1 MQLSFKKK
9 EKSMKRKLFVYMF
22 FLVTAISVTLLMGLF
37 LFGRIGTTE
46 QDFHKNLSI
55 QSEYFTNNMET
66 YWDDL
71 ASMNIALGETM
82 QSTLETSLNNQGLTF
97 SQLQDNPNALYS
109 LENDLIQ
116 PLSQF
121 LERANC
127 SGAYIQLDTTINST
141 LENANNQ
148 RSGVY
153 LQKNSTSVSKEDLI
167 LYRGIA
173 NVGKKHGIMPH
184 RKWRQE
190 FDVTLVPDY
199 EELKTGDFDYS
210 LSDIIQLPYTEER
223 IALLRVPL
231 VGKDGTFYGL
241 CGFEISQ
248 SWFKYAHTQPS
259 TLNHLTCLLVP
270 DDIKILTE
278 KGFSTGSRNGFYYL
292 PKGSLEVKQMS
303 NGLLKIIGQD
313 RSYIGFKSRVPIS
326 KNQTYSTFVMIL
338 DSDYNRAIA
347 KSNIELFFFTI
358 LLLLFV
364 LLGCSYFSQ
373 RYLTP
378 ILQGL
383 DQLRKDKKNQTRYS
397 VQEIDDL
404 LDFLSIQDY
413 EVENKMLSL
422 ELEMQENRK
431 KLEQIENEHELIQR
445 EYDKARMEVERL
457 AKKREVDVD
466 EEEYNRFL
474 ECLATLTR
482 KEKEILDL
490 YVKGYSSKDILE
502 TLNITDNTLKYHN
515 RNIYSKLGVKSR
527 KQLLMYM
534 TLLQNK
540 RS

>member
-1 MQLSFKKK
+1 MQLSFKSK
-9 EKSMKRKLFVYMF
+9 ERSMKRKLFVYMF
-22 FLVTAISVTLLMGLF
+22 FLVTTISITLLMGLF
-37 LFGRIGTTE
+37 LFGRLGTTE
-46 QDFHKNLSI
+46 QDFHKKLSI
-55 QSEYFTNNMET
+55 QSEYFTKNMEN

-71 ASMNIALGETM
+71 ASMNIALADNMEAILEK
-82 QSTLETSLNNQGLTF
+82 TLANQGLTF
-97 SQLQDNPNALYS
+97 QQLQDNPNAIYS
-109 LENDLIQ
+109 LENDMIQ
-116 PLSQF
+116 PLGQY
-121 LERANC
+121 LERSNC
-127 SGAYIQLDTTINST
+127 SGAYVQLDTTINST
-141 LENANNQ
+141 LDNAQTQ

-153 LQKNSTSVSKEDLI
+153 LQKTTMSYSKEDLI

-173 NVGKKHGIMPH
+173 NIGKKHGIMPH

-190 FDVTLVPDY
+190 FDITLVPDY
-199 EELKTGDFDYS
+199 EELKKGNFDYS
-210 LSDIIQLPYTEER
+210 LSNIIQLPYTGER

-248 SWFKYAHTQPS
+248 SWFKFAHTQPS

-270 DDIKILTE
+270 DSDSIITNE
-278 KGFSTGSRNGFYYL
+278 GFSTGSQNGFYYM
-292 PKGSLEVKQMS
+292 P
-303 NGLLKIIGQD
+303 NGDLSIKPIGNNLLRIISKN
-313 RSYIGFKSRVPIS
+313 RNYIGVKNTVKIS
-326 KNQTYSTFVMIL
+326 KNQTYSTYVMIL
-338 DSDYNRAIA
+338 DSDYNQAIA

-358 LLLLFV
+358 VLLLFV
-364 LLGCSYFSQ
+364 FLGCSFFSQ
-373 RYLTP
+373 RYLSP
-378 ILQGL
+378 ILKGL
-383 DQLRKDKKNQTRYS
+383 EQLRKDNKNSMRYD

-404 LDFLSIQDY
+404 LDFLSSKDY
-413 EVENKMLSL
+413 EVENKMLTL

-445 EYDKARMEVERL
+445 EYDKARVEVERL
-457 AKKREVDVD
+457 AKKREADVD
-466 EEEYNRFL
+466 EEEYKRFL

-534 TLLQNK
+534 TLLNNK

>member
-1 MQLSFKKK
+1 MQISFKKK

-22 FLVTAISVTLLMGLF
+22 FLVTAITVTLLMGLF
-37 LFGRIGTTE
+37 LFGRLGTTE

-55 QSEYFTNNMET
+55 QSEYFTNNMES

-82 QSTLETSLNNQGLTF
+82 QNTLETSLEKQGLTF
-97 SQLQDNPNALYS
+97 SQLQDNPNALYA

-148 RSGVY
+148 RSGIY
-153 LQKNSTSVSKEDLI
+153 LQKNSMSVSKEDLI

-173 NVGKKHGIMPH
+173 NIGKKQGIMPH

-190 FDVTLVPDY
+190 FDITLVPDY

-210 LSDIIQLPYTEER
+210 LSNIIQLPHTEER

-231 VGKDGTFYGL
+231 IGKDGTFYGL

-248 SWFKYAHTQPS
+248 SWFKFAHSQPS

-270 DDIKILTE
+270 DSDSIITNE
-278 KGFSTGSRNGFYYL
+278 GFSTGSQSGFYYM
-292 PKGSLEVKQMS
+292 P
-303 NGLLKIIGQD
+303 NGDLSIKPIGNNLLRIISKN
-313 RSYIGFKSRVPIS
+313 RNYIGVKNTVKIS
-326 KNQTYSTFVMIL
+326 KNQTYSTYVMIL
-338 DSDYNRAIA
+338 DSDYNQAIA

-358 LLLLFV
+358 VLLLFV
-364 LLGCSYFSQ
+364 FLGCSFFSQ
-373 RYLTP
+373 RYLSP
-378 ILQGL
+378 ILKGL
-383 DQLRKDKKNQTRYS
+383 EQLRKDNKNSMRYD

-404 LDFLSIQDY
+404 LDFLSSKDY
-413 EVENKMLSL
+413 EVENKMLTL

-431 KLEQIENEHELIQR
+431 KLEQIENEHEAIQK
-445 EYDKARMEVERL
+445 EYDRAKKEVERL
-457 AKKREVDVD
+457 TTKRIDDID
-466 EEEYNRFL
+466 EDEYKRFL

-482 KEKEILDL
+482 KEKEILNL

-534 TLLQNK
+534 TLLNNK

>member
-190 FDVTLVPDY
+190 FDVT
-199 EELKTGDFDYS
+199 
-210 LSDIIQLPYTEER
+210 
-223 IALLRVPL
+223 
-231 VGKDGTFYGL
+231 
-241 CGFEISQ
+241 
-248 SWFKYAHTQPS
+248 
-259 TLNHLTCLLVP
+259 
-270 DDIKILTE
+270 
-278 KGFSTGSRNGFYYL
+278 
-292 PKGSLEVKQMS
+292 
-303 NGLLKIIGQD
+303 
-313 RSYIGFKSRVPIS
+313 
-326 KNQTYSTFVMIL
+326 
-338 DSDYNRAIA
+338 
-347 KSNIELFFFTI
+347 
-358 LLLLFV
+358 
-364 LLGCSYFSQ
+364 
-373 RYLTP
+373 
-378 ILQGL
+378 
-383 DQLRKDKKNQTRYS
+383 
-397 VQEIDDL
+397 
-404 LDFLSIQDY
+404 
-413 EVENKMLSL
+413 
-422 ELEMQENRK
+422 
-431 KLEQIENEHELIQR
+431 
-445 EYDKARMEVERL
+445 
-457 AKKREVDVD
+457 
-466 EEEYNRFL
+466 
-474 ECLATLTR
+474 
-482 KEKEILDL
+482 
-490 YVKGYSSKDILE
+490 
-502 TLNITDNTLKYHN
+502 
-515 RNIYSKLGVKSR
+515 
-527 KQLLMYM
+527 
-534 TLLQNK
+534 TLL
-540 RS
+540 

>member
-1 MQLSFKKK
+1 MQLSFKSK
-9 EKSMKRKLFVYMF
+9 ERSMKRKLFVYMF
-22 FLVTAISVTLLMGLF
+22 FLVTTISITLLMGLF
-37 LFGRIGTTE
+37 LFGRLGTTE
-46 QDFHKNLSI
+46 QDFHKKLSI
-55 QSEYFTNNMET
+55 QSEYFTKNMEN

-71 ASMNIALGETM
+71 ASMNIALADNMEAI
-82 QSTLETSLNNQGLTF
+82 LETTLANQGLTF
-97 SQLQDNPNALYS
+97 QQLQDNPNAIYS
-109 LENDLIQ
+109 LENDMIQ
-116 PLSQF
+116 PLGQY
-121 LERANC
+121 LERSNC
-127 SGAYIQLDTTINST
+127 SGAYVQLDTTINST
-141 LENANNQ
+141 LDNAQTQ

-153 LQKNSTSVSKEDLI
+153 LQKTTMSYSKEDLI

-173 NVGKKHGIMPH
+173 NIGKKHGIMPH

-190 FDVTLVPDY
+190 FDITLVPDY
-199 EELKTGDFDYS
+199 EELKKENFDYS
-210 LSDIIQLPYTEER
+210 LSNIIQLPYTGER
-223 IALLRVPL
+223 IALLCVPL

-248 SWFKYAHTQPS
+248 SWFKFAHTQPS

-270 DDIKILTE
+270 DSDSIITNE
-278 KGFSTGSRNGFYYL
+278 GFSTGSQNGFYYM
-292 PKGSLEVKQMS
+292 P
-303 NGLLKIIGQD
+303 NGDLSIKPIGNNLLRIISKN
-313 RSYIGFKSRVPIS
+313 RNYIGVKNTVKIS
-326 KNQTYSTFVMIL
+326 KNQTYSTYVMIL
-338 DSDYNRAIA
+338 DSDYNQAIA

-358 LLLLFV
+358 VLLLFV
-364 LLGCSYFSQ
+364 FLGCSFFSQ
-373 RYLTP
+373 RYLSP
-378 ILQGL
+378 ILKGL
-383 DQLRKDKKNQTRYS
+383 EQLRKDNKNSMRYD

-404 LDFLSIQDY
+404 LDFLSSKDY
-413 EVENKMLSL
+413 EVENKMLTL

-445 EYDKARMEVERL
+445 EYDKARVEVERL
-457 AKKREVDVD
+457 AKKREADVD
-466 EEEYNRFL
+466 EEEYKRFL

-534 TLLQNK
+534 TLLNNK

>member
-1 MQLSFKKK
+1 MPLSFKTK

-22 FLVTAISVTLLMGLF
+22 FLVTAISFTLLMGLF
-37 LFGRIGTTE
+37 LFGRLGTTE
-46 QDFHKNLSI
+46 KDFHKDLSI
-55 QSEYFTNNMET
+55 QSEYFTKNMEN

-71 ASMNIALGETM
+71 TSMNIALGESM
-82 QSTLETSLNNQGLTF
+82 QTILETSLNNQGLTF
-97 SQLQDNPNALYS
+97 SQLQDNPNAIYS
-109 LENDLIQ
+109 LENDLIL

-141 LENANNQ
+141 LNNSQNQ

-153 LQKNSTSVSKEDLI
+153 LQKSTMAVSEEEMI

-173 NVGKKHGIMPH
+173 NVGKKNGIMPH

-190 FDVTLVPDY
+190 FDITLFPDY
-199 EELKTGDFDYS
+199 EQLKTGDFDYS
-210 LSDIIQLPYTEER
+210 LSNIIQLPCTEER

-231 VGKDGTFYGL
+231 TGKDGTFYGL

-248 SWFKYAHTQPS
+248 SWFKFTHTQPS

-270 DDIKILTE
+270 ESEQILTKE
-278 KGFSTGSRNGFYYL
+278 GFSTGSQNGFYYL
-292 PKGSLEVKQMS
+292 PKGSLEVKPMN
-303 NGLLKIIGQD
+303 NGLLKIISED
-313 RSYIGFKSRVPIS
+313 RSYIGIKSRITIS
-326 KNQTYSTFVMIL
+326 KTQSYSAYVMIL

-347 KSNIELFFFTI
+347 KSNLELFFFTI
-358 LLLLFV
+358 VLLLFV

-383 DQLRKDKKNQTRYS
+383 EQLRKDKKNQTRYS

-422 ELEMQENRK
+422 ELEMLENRK

-445 EYDKARMEVERL
+445 EYDKARVEVERL
-457 AKKREVDVD
+457 AKKREEDVD
-466 EEEYNRFL
+466 EDEYNRFL

-482 KEKEILDL
+482 KEKEILEL
-490 YVKGYSSKDILE
+490 YIKGYSSKNILE
-502 TLNITDNTLKYHN
+502 TLNITENTLKYHN

-534 TLLQNK
+534 TLLNNK

>member
-1 MQLSFKKK
+1 MQISFKKK

-22 FLVTAISVTLLMGLF
+22 FLVTAITVTLLMGLF
-37 LFGRIGTTE
+37 LFGRLGTTE
-46 QDFHKNLSI
+46 QDFHKKLSI
-55 QSEYFTNNMET
+55 QSEYFTKNMES

-82 QSTLETSLNNQGLTF
+82 QNTLETNLEKQGLTF
-97 SQLQDNPNALYS
+97 SQLQDNPNALYA

-153 LQKNSTSVSKEDLI
+153 LQKNSMSVSKEDLI

-173 NVGKKHGIMPH
+173 NIGKKHGIMPH

-190 FDVTLVPDY
+190 FDITLVPDY

-210 LSDIIQLPYTEER
+210 LSDIIQLPSTEER

-231 VGKDGTFYGL
+231 IGKDGTFYGL

-248 SWFKYAHTQPS
+248 SWFKFIHTQPS

-270 DDIKILTE
+270 EDEKILTKE
-278 KGFSTGSRNGFYYL
+278 GFSTGSRNGFYYL

-303 NGLLKIIGQD
+303 NGLLKIIGAD

-347 KSNIELFFFTI
+347 KSNVELFFFTI
-358 LLLLFV
+358 ILLLFV

-378 ILQGL
+378 ILKGL
-383 DQLRKDKKNQTRYS
+383 EQLRKDKKNQTRNS

-404 LDFLSIQDY
+404 LDFLSVQDY

-445 EYDKARMEVERL
+445 EYDKARVEVERL
-457 AKKREVDVD
+457 AKKREADVD
-466 EEEYNRFL
+466 EEEYKRFL

-482 KEKEILDL
+482 KEKEILNL

-534 TLLQNK
+534 TLLNK
-540 RS
+540 NRV

>member
-1 MQLSFKKK
+1 MQISFKKK

-22 FLVTAISVTLLMGLF
+22 FLVTAITVTLLMGLF
-37 LFGRIGTTE
+37 LFGRLGTTE

-55 QSEYFTNNMET
+55 QSEYFTNNMES

-82 QSTLETSLNNQGLTF
+82 QNTLETNLEKQGLTF
-97 SQLQDNPNALYS
+97 SQLQDNPNALYA

-153 LQKNSTSVSKEDLI
+153 LQKNSMSVSKEDLI

-173 NVGKKHGIMPH
+173 NIGKKHGIMPH

-190 FDVTLVPDY
+190 FDITLVPDY

-210 LSDIIQLPYTEER
+210 LSDIIQLPSTEER

-231 VGKDGTFYGL
+231 IGKDGTFYGL

-248 SWFKYAHTQPS
+248 SWFKFIHTQPS

-270 DDIKILTE
+270 EDEKILTKE
-278 KGFSTGSRNGFYYL
+278 GFSTGSRNGFYYL

-303 NGLLKIIGQD
+303 NGLLKIIGED

-347 KSNIELFFFTI
+347 KSNVELFFFTI
-358 LLLLFV
+358 ILLLFV

-378 ILQGL
+378 ILKGL
-383 DQLRKDKKNQTRYS
+383 EQLRKDKKNQTRYS

-404 LDFLSIQDY
+404 LDFLSVQDY

-431 KLEQIENEHELIQR
+431 KLEQIENEHELIQT
-445 EYDKARMEVERL
+445 EYDKARVEVERL
-457 AKKREVDVD
+457 AKKREADVD
-466 EEEYNRFL
+466 EEEYKRFL

-482 KEKEILDL
+482 KEKEILNL
-490 YVKGYSSKDILE
+490 YVKGCSSKDILE

-534 TLLQNK
+534 TLLNNK

>member
-1 MQLSFKKK
+1 MQLSFKSK
-9 EKSMKRKLFVYMF
+9 ERSMKRKLFVYMF
-22 FLVTAISVTLLMGLF
+22 FLVTTISITLLMGLF
-37 LFGRIGTTE
+37 LFGRLGTTE
-46 QDFHKNLSI
+46 QDFHKKLSI
-55 QSEYFTNNMET
+55 QSEYFTKNMEN

-71 ASMNIALGETM
+71 ASMNIALADNMEAI
-82 QSTLETSLNNQGLTF
+82 LETTLANQGLTF
-97 SQLQDNPNALYS
+97 QQLQDNPNAIYS
-109 LENDLIQ
+109 LENDMIQ
-116 PLSQF
+116 PLGQY
-121 LERANC
+121 LERSNC
-127 SGAYIQLDTTINST
+127 SGAYVQLDTTINST
-141 LENANNQ
+141 LDNAQTQ

-153 LQKNSTSVSKEDLI
+153 LQKTTMSYSKEDLI

-173 NVGKKHGIMPH
+173 NIGKKHGIMPH

-190 FDVTLVPDY
+190 FDITLVPDY
-199 EELKTGDFDYS
+199 EELKKGNFDYS
-210 LSDIIQLPYTEER
+210 LSNIIQLPYTGER

-248 SWFKYAHTQPS
+248 SWFKFAHTQPS

-270 DDIKILTE
+270 DSDSIITNE
-278 KGFSTGSRNGFYYL
+278 GFSTGSQNGFYYM
-292 PKGSLEVKQMS
+292 P
-303 NGLLKIIGQD
+303 NGDLSIKPIGNNLLRIISKN
-313 RSYIGFKSRVPIS
+313 RNYIGVKNTVKIS
-326 KNQTYSTFVMIL
+326 KNQTYSTYVMIL
-338 DSDYNRAIA
+338 DSDYNQAIA

-358 LLLLFV
+358 VLLLFV
-364 LLGCSYFSQ
+364 FLGCSFFSQ
-373 RYLTP
+373 RYLSP
-378 ILQGL
+378 ILKGL
-383 DQLRKDKKNQTRYS
+383 EQLRKDNKNSMRYD

-404 LDFLSIQDY
+404 LDFLSSKDY
-413 EVENKMLSL
+413 EVENKMLTL

-445 EYDKARMEVERL
+445 EYDKARVEVERL
-457 AKKREVDVD
+457 AKKREADVD
-466 EEEYNRFL
+466 EEEYKRFL

-534 TLLQNK
+534 TLLNNK

>member
-1 MQLSFKKK
+1 MPLSFKSK
-9 EKSMKRKLFVYMF
+9 ERSMRRKLFVYMF
-22 FLVTAISVTLLMGLF
+22 FLVTAVSITILMGLF
-37 LFGRIGTTE
+37 LFGRLGTTE
-46 QDFHKNLSI
+46 QDFRKDLTT
-55 QSEYFTNNMET
+55 QSEYFTKNMEN

-71 ASMNIALGETM
+71 ASMNIALANNM
-82 QSTLETSLNNQGLTF
+82 QTLLETNLENQGLTF
-97 SQLQDNPNALYS
+97 QQLQDNPNAIYS

-116 PLSQF
+116 PLGQF

-127 SGAYIQLDTTINST
+127 SGAYIQFDATINST
-141 LENANNQ
+141 LDNAKNQ
-148 RSGVY
+148 RSGLY
-153 LQKNSTSVSKEDLI
+153 LQKSTMSYSKEDLI

-173 NVGKKHGIMPH
+173 NVGKKNGIMPH

-190 FDVTLVPDY
+190 FDITLVPDY
-199 EELKTGDFDYS
+199 EALKKGNFDYS
-210 LSDIIQLPYTEER
+210 LSNIIQLPYTEEK

-248 SWFKYAHTQPS
+248 SWFKFTHTQPS

-270 DDIKILTE
+270 DSDSIITSE
-278 KGFSTGSRNGFYYL
+278 GFSTGSQNGFYYM
-292 PKGSLEVKQMS
+292 PKGNLSVKPIG
-303 NGLLKIIGQD
+303 NNLLKITSKD
-313 RSYIGFKSRVPIS
+313 RNYIGVKNTVKIS
-326 KNQTYSTFVMIL
+326 KNQTYSTYVMIL

-347 KSNIELFFFTI
+347 KSNLELFFFTFI
-358 LLLLFV
+358 LLLFV

-373 RYLTP
+373 RYLAP
-378 ILQGL
+378 ILKGL
-383 DQLRKDKKNQTRYS
+383 EQLRKDNKNNTRYA

-404 LDFLSIQDY
+404 LDFLSTKDN
-413 EVENKMLSL
+413 EVENKMLCL

-431 KLEQIENEHELIQR
+431 KLRQIENEHEIIQK
-445 EYDKARMEVERL
+445 EYDR
-457 AKKREVDVD
+457 AKKEVDRLTTKRIDDID
-466 EEEYNRFL
+466 EDEYKRFL

-490 YVKGYSSKDILE
+490 YVQGYSSKDILD

-534 TLLQNK
+534 TILNK
-540 RS
+540 S

>member
-1 MQLSFKKK
+1 MQISFKKK

-22 FLVTAISVTLLMGLF
+22 FLVIAITVTLLMGLF
-37 LFGRIGTTE
+37 LFGRLGTTE

-55 QSEYFTNNMET
+55 QSEYFTNNMES

-82 QSTLETSLNNQGLTF
+82 QNTLETSLEKQGLTF
-97 SQLQDNPNALYS
+97 SQLQDNPNALYA

-148 RSGVY
+148 RSGIY
-153 LQKNSTSVSKEDLI
+153 LQKNSMSVSKEDLI

-173 NVGKKHGIMPH
+173 NIGKKHGIMPH

-190 FDVTLVPDY
+190 FDITLVPDY

-210 LSDIIQLPYTEER
+210 LSDIIQLPSTEER
-223 IALLRVPL
+223 IALLRVPV

-248 SWFKYAHTQPS
+248 SWFKFIHTQPS

-270 DDIKILTE
+270 EDEKILTKE
-278 KGFSTGSRNGFYYL
+278 GFSTGSRNGFYYL

-303 NGLLKIIGQD
+303 NGLLKIIGED

-347 KSNIELFFFTI
+347 KSNVELFFFTI
-358 LLLLFV
+358 ILLLFV

-378 ILQGL
+378 ILKGL
-383 DQLRKDKKNQTRYS
+383 EQLRKDKKNQTRYS

-404 LDFLSIQDY
+404 LDFLSVQDY

-445 EYDKARMEVERL
+445 EYDKAKVEVERL
-457 AKKREVDVD
+457 AKKREADVD
-466 EEEYNRFL
+466 EEEYKRFL

-482 KEKEILDL
+482 KEKEILNL

-534 TLLQNK
+534 TLLNNK

>member
-1 MQLSFKKK
+1 MLS
-9 EKSMKRKLFVYMF
+9 EPN
-22 FLVTAISVTLLMGLF
+22 ISYKPFWGIC
-37 LFGRIGTTE
+37 RP
-46 QDFHKNLSI
+46 
-55 QSEYFTNNMET
+55 
-66 YWDDL
+66 
-71 ASMNIALGETM
+71 
-82 QSTLETSLNNQGLTF
+82 LN
-97 SQLQDNPNALYS
+97 SW
-109 LENDLIQ
+109 
-116 PLSQF
+116 
-121 LERANC
+121 RAN
-127 SGAYIQLDTTINST
+127 SPNPIQIYC
-141 LENANNQ
+141 AF
-148 RSGVY
+148 
-153 LQKNSTSVSKEDLI
+153 I
-167 LYRGIA
+167 
-173 NVGKKHGIMPH
+173 
-184 RKWRQE
+184 
-190 FDVTLVPDY
+190 
-199 EELKTGDFDYS
+199 
-210 LSDIIQLPYTEER
+210 
-223 IALLRVPL
+223 
-231 VGKDGTFYGL
+231 
-241 CGFEISQ
+241 
-248 SWFKYAHTQPS
+248 HTQPS

-270 DDIKILTE
+270 DDTKILTE
-278 KGFSTGSRNGFYYL
+278 EGFSTGSRNGFYYL

-347 KSNIELFFFTI
+347 KSNVELFFFTV

-431 KLEQIENEHELIQR
+431 KLEQIENEHELIQK

-482 KEKEILDL
+482 KEKVGDRILIL
-490 YVKGYSSKDILE
+490 PPLVKPYVPY
-502 TLNITDNTLKYHN
+502 
-515 RNIYSKLGVKSR
+515 
-527 KQLLMYM
+527 
-534 TLLQNK
+534 
-540 RS
+540 

>member
-1 MQLSFKKK
+1 MPLSFKSK
-9 EKSMKRKLFVYMF
+9 ERSMRRKLFVYMF
-22 FLVTAISVTLLMGLF
+22 FLVTAVSITILMGLF
-37 LFGRIGTTE
+37 LFGRLGTTE
-46 QDFHKNLSI
+46 QDFRKDLTT
-55 QSEYFTNNMET
+55 QSEYFTKNMEN

-71 ASMNIALGETM
+71 ASMNIALANNM
-82 QSTLETSLNNQGLTF
+82 QTLLETNLENQGLTF
-97 SQLQDNPNALYS
+97 QQLQDNPNAIYS

-116 PLSQF
+116 PLGQF

-127 SGAYIQLDTTINST
+127 SGAYIQFDATINST
-141 LENANNQ
+141 LDNAKNQ
-148 RSGVY
+148 RSGLY
-153 LQKNSTSVSKEDLI
+153 LQKSTMSYSKEDLI

-173 NVGKKHGIMPH
+173 NVGKKNGIMPH

-190 FDVTLVPDY
+190 FDITLVPDY
-199 EELKTGDFDYS
+199 EALKKGNFDYS
-210 LSDIIQLPYTEER
+210 LSNIIQLPYTKEK

-248 SWFKYAHTQPS
+248 SWFKFTHTQPS

-270 DDIKILTE
+270 DSDSIITSE
-278 KGFSTGSRNGFYYL
+278 GFSTGSQNGFYYM
-292 PKGSLEVKQMS
+292 PKGDLSVKPIG
-303 NGLLKIIGQD
+303 NNLLKITSKD
-313 RSYIGFKSRVPIS
+313 RNYIGVKNTVKIS
-326 KNQTYSTFVMIL
+326 KNQTYSTYVMIL

-347 KSNIELFFFTI
+347 KSNLELFFFTFI
-358 LLLLFV
+358 LLLFV

-373 RYLTP
+373 RYLAP
-378 ILQGL
+378 ILKGL
-383 DQLRKDKKNQTRYS
+383 EQLRKDNKNNTRYA

-404 LDFLSIQDY
+404 LDFLSTKDN
-413 EVENKMLSL
+413 EVENKMLCL

-431 KLEQIENEHELIQR
+431 KLRQIENEHEIIQK
-445 EYDKARMEVERL
+445 EYDR
-457 AKKREVDVD
+457 AKKEVDRLTTKRIDDID
-466 EEEYNRFL
+466 EDEYKRFL

-490 YVKGYSSKDILE
+490 YVQGYSSKDILD

-534 TLLQNK
+534 TILNK
-540 RS
+540 S

>member
-1 MQLSFKKK
+1 MQISFKKK

-22 FLVTAISVTLLMGLF
+22 FLVTAITVTLLMGLF
-37 LFGRIGTTE
+37 LFGRLGTTE
-46 QDFHKNLSI
+46 QNFHKNLSI
-55 QSEYFTNNMET
+55 QSEYFTNNMES

-71 ASMNIALGETM
+71 ASINIALGETM
-82 QSTLETSLNNQGLTF
+82 QNTLETSLEKQGLTF
-97 SQLQDNPNALYS
+97 SQLQDNPNALYA

-148 RSGVY
+148 RSGIY
-153 LQKNSTSVSKEDLI
+153 LQKSSMSVSKEDLI

-173 NVGKKHGIMPH
+173 NIGKKHGIMPH

-190 FDVTLVPDY
+190 FDITLVPDY

-210 LSDIIQLPYTEER
+210 LSDIIQLPHTEER

-231 VGKDGTFYGL
+231 IGKDGTFYGL

-248 SWFKYAHTQPS
+248 SWFKFTHTQPS
-259 TLNHLTCLLVP
+259 SLNHLTCLLVP
-270 DDIKILTE
+270 EDEKILTKE
-278 KGFSTGSRNGFYYL
+278 GFSTGSRNGFYYL

-347 KSNIELFFFTI
+347 KSNVELFFFTFI
-358 LLLLFV
+358 LLLFV

-383 DQLRKDKKNQTRYS
+383 EQLRKDKKNQTRYS

-404 LDFLSIQDY
+404 LDFLSVQDY

-445 EYDKARMEVERL
+445 EYDKARVEVERL
-457 AKKREVDVD
+457 AKKREADVD
-466 EEEYNRFL
+466 EEEYKRFL

-482 KEKEILDL
+482 KEKEILNL

-534 TLLQNK
+534 TLLNNK